1 MDTSEHLKQI
11 LNMTANFYMQLHQAH
26 WNITGKEFYQLH
38 DMFGDIYEEVFT
50 ALDPIAENIR
60 KLDKMVCFCPSE
72 VDNSQLIDLQ
82 VTGSID
88 QMLPTLI
95 NNNQM
100 VISAL
105 KQGIAAAK
113 IEAHYDI
120 ENFLAER
127 IDQHNKHAW
136 MLKSLEG

>member
-1 MDTSEHLKQI
+1 MTTSEHLKQI
-11 LNMTANFYMQLHQAH
+11 LNMTANFYMQLHQVH

-38 DMFGDIYEEVFT
+38 GMFGDLYEEVFA
-50 ALDPIAENIR
+50 ALDLIAENIR
-60 KLDKMVCFCPSE
+60 KLDQMVCFCPSE
-72 VDNSQLIDLQ
+72 VSKSQLIDLP
-82 VTGSID
+82 VTGSINL
-88 QMLPTLI
+88 MLPTLI

-100 VISAL
+100 LISAL
-105 KQGIAAAK
+105 KQGIVIAK
-113 IEAHYDI
+113 TESHYDI